1 MAVASGPNV
10 VEDGLVLALDAR
22 NTKSYPGSG
31 TTWTD
36 LMGNTNVTLTNGP
49 TYSSDNGGA
58 IVFDGTN
65 DYVVTST
72 SITPSGTNL
81 FTYSAWIYIDTI
93 SGSFGTDIKA
103 AVLFSGD
110 AFDRA
115 ELVLKT
121 DTNTAGPP
129 DRITFT
135 RYGGNTTGSCNV
147 EVDMSVGVWYN
158 ITLVRDGASSQK
170 VYQNGVQIGTGDVS
184 NSFTADTM
192 KIGGAPSSST
202 YSGHFAG
209 KMSNILYYDR
219 ALTASEVLQNYN
231 ATKNRYNFVWSLP
244 VTGTVFDFTGGSLPS
259 GMYQDSDG
267 PTVTW
272 GANSVELAGNA
283 PNDGASYPLRVATS
297 FTGDYLFQ
305 LSTRIDLDPSGS
317 NWCSDAGIGL
327 FNTAYNTSDW
337 TWKWGALSG
346 RIAAQN
352 DCKKP
357 SLYGHTN
364 ATGMTSPN
372 GGNVLITPY
381 VADGGWVTMH
391 LYHEPSQSRTR
402 YKVTLGSNDW
412 DASGTQIGDAPN
424 SGVLQVSDSFSGT
437 YYVGIGADDDD
448 DECHMS
454 AFRYVAL

>member
-1 MAVASGPNV
+1 MGAAAGPNV
-10 VEDGLVLALDAR
+10 VEDGLVLALDAG

-36 LMGNTNVTLTNGP
+36 LSSGNHNATTNGP
-49 TYSSDNGGA
+49 TYSPDNGGA
-58 IVFDGTN
+58 FIFDGTN
-65 DYVVTST
+65 DFISATST
-72 SITPSGTNL
+72 SSV
-81 FTYSAWIYIDTI
+81 A
-93 SGSFGTDIKA
+93 FGTGDF
-103 AVLFSGD
+103 AVETWVKVDDLTANHMIWETRSDVGSTQD
-110 AFDRA
+110 G
-115 ELVLKT
+115 LV
-121 DTNTAGPP
+121 
-129 DRITFT
+129 FFV
-135 RYGGNTTGSCNV
+135 YGGNNDEWQVWTAGGSKIAGANGSVAVDTWYHTVVTRISGTTTLYVNNVSIGSFSDSYNYSNDDLYIGKNV
-147 EVDMSVGVWYN
+147 SAANWLKGDIAAIRIYN
-158 ITLVRDGASSQK
+158 
-170 VYQNGVQIGTGDVS
+170 
-184 NSFTADTM
+184 
-192 KIGGAPSSST
+192 
-202 YSGHFAG
+202 G
-209 KMSNILYYDR
+209 KG
-219 ALTASEVLQNYN
+219 LTAAEVLQNYN
-231 ATKNRYNFVWSLP
+231 AIKSRYGSLP
-244 VTGTVFDFTGGSLPS
+244 GATTGTVFDFTGGSLPS

-283 PNDGASYPLRVATS
+283 PNDGASYPLRIATS